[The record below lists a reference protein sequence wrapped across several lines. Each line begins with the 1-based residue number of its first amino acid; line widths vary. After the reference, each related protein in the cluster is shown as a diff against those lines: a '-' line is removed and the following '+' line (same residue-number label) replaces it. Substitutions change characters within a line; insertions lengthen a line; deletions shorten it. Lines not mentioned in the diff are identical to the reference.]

1 MTRPCSIRPSPARAP
16 GSTSDVAG
24 EKLTGQ
30 AQGLTDT
37 LAESLGKGAVLS
49 KDHLVDYAVD
59 GVIPQLAVT
68 PADVEGISAVLS
80 LAARDGKKIAPWGG
94 GTQMSLGNVPTGIDL
109 VLGLGRLKRLLS
121 HEPADLVASV
131 EAGMTLKALQR
142 ELATKGQFLPLEA
155 PLPSRATIGGI
166 LAANSS
172 GPARLAYG
180 APRDWLIGAK
190 VVHSDGVVTRSGGRV
205 VKNVTGYDLN
215 KLYVGSLGT
224 LAVFVEATFKIAP
237 LPSDRTALIAT
248 YPSVPAAIDSAQQ
261 LLRQS
266 FTPHGVQVINREI
279 MGRLPQLDI
288 MNEEAAA
295 IALFAGRTLAV
306 KRKVDDSAGVMR
318 IGGPKAVET
327 LSGAEGDA
335 LWQSVTD
342 LGWGAEGTP
351 HLALKVSILPSQVG
365 DFLEVAGAIG
375 APGLVQ
381 GLVADVGWGQVRSLW
396 WGDEGSGGAV
406 DGLEGMVAGVR
417 EAARRRAGHVVV
429 ERCPIDIKSKIDVW
443 GDPLESLDL
452 MRRVK
457 SELDPAGI
465 LNPGR
470 YAGRI

>member
-1 MTRPCSIRPSPARAP
+1 MTRPRSIRPSPARAP
-16 GSTSDVAG
+16 EPISDVAG

-37 LAESLGKGAVLS
+37 LAQSLGKGAVLS
-49 KDHLVDYAVD
+49 TEHLGDYAVD
-59 GVIPQLAVT
+59 ELIPQLAVT
-68 PADVEGISAVLS
+68 PADVEGVAAVLS
-80 LAARDGKKIAPWGG
+80 LAAREGKRVAPWGG
-94 GTQMSLGNVPTGIDL
+94 GTQMSLGNVPNRIDV
-109 VLGLGRLKRLLS
+109 VLGLGCLNGLLF
-121 HEPADLVASV
+121 HEPADLVASM
-131 EAGMTLKALQR
+131 EAGMTLKALQH
-142 ELATKGQFLPLEA
+142 ELAAKEQFLPLEA

-166 LAANSS
+166 LAANTS

-180 APRDWLIGAK
+180 TPRDWLIGAR

-237 LPSDRTALIAT
+237 LPSDHTALIAT
-248 YPSVPAAIDSAQQ
+248 YPSMPAAIDSAQQ

-266 FTPHGVQVINREI
+266 FTPHGVQVVNREI

-288 MNEEAAA
+288 INEEAAA
-295 IALFAGRTLAV
+295 IAFFAGRTLAV

-342 LGWGAEGTP
+342 LGWSAEGTP
-351 HLALKVSILPSQVG
+351 HLALKVSVLPSQVG
-365 DFLEVAGAIG
+365 DFLGMADSLGG
-375 APGLVQ
+375 PGLAQ

-396 WGDEGSGGAV
+396 WGVEGSPAALG
-406 DGLEGMVAGVR
+406 GLEGVIARAR
-417 EAARRRAGHVVV
+417 EAARHYAGHVVV

-452 MRRVK
+452 MRRIK
-457 SELDPAGI
+457 NELDPAGI